1 MKRYDYIFTFFL
13 TAVFLFSS
21 CSEEPFSSDNGVN
34 LPSDGLLRLSIGVD
48 DYVDENGAESR
59 AEDSGAEFSFE
70 SGDRVGILVFSNG
83 DSAPQN
89 NLPYIFDGE
98 RWIFDTATAESENS
112 GKVAWFDAGEATLT
126 VYYPYDA
133 AADRVFD

>member
-34 LPSDGLLRLSIGVD
+34 LPSDGLLRLPIGVD

-70 SGDRVGILVFSNG
+70 SGDRVGILVFSNTRQPREG
-83 DSAPQN
+83 EK
-89 NLPYIFDGE
+89 DGE
-98 RWIFDTATAESENS
+98 DYFFVSREYFQQMIEEGRLVEYAQYVNLS
-112 GKVAWFDAGEATLT
+112 LIHI
-126 VYYPYDA
+126 
-133 AADRVFD
+133 